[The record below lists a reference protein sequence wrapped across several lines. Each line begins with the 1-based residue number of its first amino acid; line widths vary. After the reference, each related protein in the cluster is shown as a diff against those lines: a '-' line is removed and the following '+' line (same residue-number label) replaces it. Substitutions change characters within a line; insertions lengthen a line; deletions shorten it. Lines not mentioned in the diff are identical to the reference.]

1 MRLLLLTKRS
11 SVITVSCQEV
21 TFCELWSSV
30 HTYRIFH
37 RGRDEG
43 HSRNGTVNDQLA
55 LISAFSTSANSSVEI
70 FVAQ

>member
-11 SVITVSCQEV
+11 SVITVSRQEV
-21 TFCELWSSV
+21 TFGELWSSV
-30 HTYRIFH
+30 HKYRIFH

-43 HSRNGTVNDQLA
+43 HSRNGAVNDQLS